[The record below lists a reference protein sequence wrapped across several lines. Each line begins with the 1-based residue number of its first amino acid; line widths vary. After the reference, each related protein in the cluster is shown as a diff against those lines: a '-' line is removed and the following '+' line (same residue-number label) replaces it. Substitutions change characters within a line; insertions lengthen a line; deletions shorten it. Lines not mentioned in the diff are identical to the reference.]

1 MTRFRMMVTTLSHG
15 VTKNLTPSASLMKC
29 VPDLQIYF
37 SKHKVIS
44 VRCSIITEA
53 PQSKV

>member
-15 VTKNLTPSASLMKC
+15 VTKKSEGPHPPKC
-29 VPDLQIYF
+29 VPDLHMYF

-44 VRCSIITEA
+44 VHSRIITEA
-53 PQSKV
+53 LQSKG